1 MKKILLV
8 FICSLTFIACKHDVS
23 KGLQLYID
31 EVKKNNFTPI
41 PKFIENQEKVLFY
54 KDATNLLEAREV
66 FTNAINDSLVKL
78 DTKIDLLSKA
88 NFTTRE
94 DKISGYIDYT
104 HNYFSNNYME
114 KLSSDV
120 SYSYRDNHAWISYS
134 FDVRDYSRTPYI
146 NNVQMLINDT
156 LRLTGEVTSEN
167 RHISHDLK
175 YESIYFTT
183 SSDFGKSLNDNLST
197 NIQYRL
203 SGSSFSRT
211 KEVSIDDFNAMMEVR
226 ELYLLLKNK
235 KDLVTM
241 KEKVILYTE

>member
-1 MKKILLV
+1 MKKILLLLLS
-8 FICSLTFIACKHDVS
+8 FILFTSCKEDVS
-23 KGLQLYID
+23 KYLQLDID
-31 EVKKNNFTPI
+31 QVKKNNFTPI
-41 PKFIENQEKVLFY
+41 PKFIENQEKILFY
-54 KDATNLLEAREV
+54 KDAINLLEVREV
-66 FTNAINDSLVKL
+66 FTKAINDSLVKL
-78 DTKIDLLSKA
+78 DNKIDLISKA
-88 NFTTRE
+88 NFSTRE
-94 DKISGYIDYT
+94 DKISGYINYT
-104 HNYFSNNYME
+104 HNYFSNNYMD

-120 SYSYRDNHAWISYS
+120 AYSYNDNHAWISYS

-146 NNVQMLINDT
+146 NNVQILINDT

-211 KEVSIDDFNAMMEVR
+211 KEVNIDDFNAMVEVR